1 MKPERIR
8 LLRERLGRKKRR
20 KKITRAELAELL
32 GVSESSVWKW
42 ELPKS
47 DPHHRNPSGP
57 ARKLIERIEGE
68 LFGC

>member
-8 LLRERLGRKKRR
+8 LLRQRLGRKRRR
-20 KKITRAELAELL
+20 KKITRAELAEML
-32 GVSESSVWKW
+32 GVKEVTVKAW

-47 DPHHRNPSGP
+47 NPNHRSPSGP
-57 ARKLIERIEGE
+57 ARKLLERIEKE